1 MGTRREESLIK
12 HFEYCEEIKE
22 KEKGWIA
29 ETEDLFSE
37 YLKNPTDELLENLGD
52 KISKVEEEKIYIYS
66 GGLNRISQLY
76 RIVKNEYNDGKL
88 RFTRDCDNFTEL
100 NDKYEKTSFA
110 VRRIVLDLDE
120 QMVCE
125 AKEFI
130 KYDRP
135 SCYLIKAIA
144 DRELCCQ
151 KRVAYEAMKDV
162 YNNLG
167 FDDLET
173 LGVDD
178 D

>member
-1 MGTRREESLIK
+1 MGTRREESIIK
-12 HFEYCEEIKE
+12 HLEYCEEIKE
-22 KEKGWIA
+22 KEKAWIA

-52 KISKVEEEKIYIYS
+52 KVSKVEEEKIYIYS

-88 RFTRDCDNFTEL
+88 RFIRDCDNFTEL
-100 NDKYEKTSFA
+100 NAKYEKTSFA

-125 AKEFI
+125 AEEFI
-130 KYDRP
+130 KSERP
-135 SCYLIKAIA
+135 TRYLIKEIA
-144 DRELCCQ
+144 GKELNYQ
-151 KRVAYEAMKDV
+151 KQETYIAMKEM
-162 YNNLG
+162 YEKLG
-167 FDDLET
+167 FDDLKSIGE
-173 LGVDD
+173 DD